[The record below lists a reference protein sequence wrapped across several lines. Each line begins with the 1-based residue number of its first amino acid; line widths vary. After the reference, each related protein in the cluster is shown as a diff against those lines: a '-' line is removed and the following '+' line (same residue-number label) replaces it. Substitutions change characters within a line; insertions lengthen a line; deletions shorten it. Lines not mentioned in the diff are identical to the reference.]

1 MSSLQIKSG
10 RVLLLMVFAWITM
23 KRWYFTIF
31 PIAYVVIF
39 DNSYMTLLTIDTIM
53 LVMVICYSCWLF
65 MTNVILSELFDHPI
79 EIWSIDL
86 VYELL
91 ASNSNI

>member
-1 MSSLQIKSG
+1 
-10 RVLLLMVFAWITM
+10 
-23 KRWYFTIF
+23 
-31 PIAYVVIF
+31 
-39 DNSYMTLLTIDTIM
+39 M